1 MREVPQITKGCN
13 LAMKNLKQDKKNK
26 ENLEF
31 EKESAKAMKTKAVN
45 DLKTNLNGSD
55 VNLIDEKH
63 SVSN

>member
-1 MREVPQITKGCN
+1 
-13 LAMKNLKQDKKNK
+13 MKNLKQDKKNK